1 MQVTCDAPKTI
12 WLRTSWPVV
21 PLNPSL
27 WGHLDAVESA
37 LYRGVAGVPDPK
49 RPGFFDIRTGGKSY
63 YIHIPTAITGVYLI
77 GVCRT
82 PEE

>member
-1 MQVTCDAPKTI
+1 
-12 WLRTSWPVV
+12 
-21 PLNPSL
+21 
-27 WGHLDAVESA
+27 LDAVESA